1 MKSANNLKLA
11 KRNAN
16 ALAKYAGLVG
26 LTPEE
31 FLNRFLKDF
40 LTDFWDDRN
49 DDGNA
54 EAYLGSFTLKHRA
67 TAERLAAWMQDR
79 FEKLRLGPEVKLS
92 RCRSSLQEPNG
103 PANS

>member
-1 MKSANNLKLA
+1 L
-11 KRNAN
+11 

-40 LTDFWDDRN
+40 LTDFWDDPN

-54 EAYLGSFTLKHRA
+54 GAYLGRLTLSDRA
-67 TAERLAAWMQDR
+67 TAERWRVAAA
-79 FEKLRLGPEVKLS
+79 V
-92 RCRSSLQEPNG
+92 
-103 PANS
+103 